1 MKISIKTLTYATWL
15 TYFYIVMLVYLFIVK
30 HVFENRFP
38 VGSLFGYTVLLQFVH
53 FFLFFYLTII
63 LIRHHEHKAV
73 IRAFKFYTATA
84 ILILIGYL
92 VSIMHWSYYVTAG
105 AGLIVL
111 FSVINMIVQVRK
123 IGHPGLSRY
132 YKILAI
138 MIITTMIVKGF
149 ITVGFPYLYTFS
161 LPNGLYSFAAVYSD
175 LFSLLTPIAMLLIFH
190 NIAKLIRNPE
200 IIAQPEEEYL

>member
-1 MKISIKTLTYATWL
+1 
-15 TYFYIVMLVYLFIVK
+15 MLVYLFIVK

-38 VGSLFGYTVLLQFVH
+38 VGSFLVYTMLLQFVH

-63 LIRHHEHKAV
+63 LIRYQQHQAV

-92 VSIMHWSYYVTAG
+92 VSIRHWSYFVSAG
-105 AGLIVL
+105 AGLIAL
-111 FSVINMIVQVRK
+111 YSVINLIVQVRK
-123 IGHPGLSRY
+123 IGHPLLLRY
-132 YKILAI
+132 YRILVI

-149 ITVGFPYLYTFS
+149 ITVGLPYLYTFS

-190 NIAKLIRNPE
+190 NIAKLIRNPA
-200 IIAQPEEEYL
+200 IVAQTEEEYL